1 MGRLKT
7 KTELLNFSIV
17 ISKNQYLWQDLLIGN
32 MGLGKWIVG
41 AIGWAM
47 LGPIG
52 GILGYYFASRLE
64 KLSEEASQQAGDPK
78 VNQGQRNSFL
88 ISLLVLSAAVI
99 KADGKTTSQEL
110 ATLRSFFSRNF
121 GPQAG
126 NEAEEIVKELLDKD
140 FNLYEVCT
148 QVRSRMNYSRRLQL
162 FHYLVSLGACDGLL
176 QREVDIL
183 ETIATYIG
191 LSKGEVDSIF
201 AQFRYGSGGNR
212 GYSGNGGNESYRNGN
227 NTSNSENNYKILG
240 ITPNAT
246 NDEVKKA
253 YRKMAVKYHP
263 DKVATL
269 GEDVQKAAEEKFK
282 VISQA
287 YQAICK
293 ERGL

>member
-1 MGRLKT
+1 MG
-7 KTELLNFSIV
+7 F
-17 ISKNQYLWQDLLIGN
+17 
-32 MGLGKWIVG
+32 GKWIAG
-41 AIGWAM
+41 ALGWAL

-52 GILGYYFASRLE
+52 GILGYYFASRAE
-64 KLSEEASQQAGDPK
+64 KAAE
-78 VNQGQRNSFL
+78 VNDEVQRIQGQRNSFL
-88 ISLLVLSAAVI
+88 MSLLVLSAAVI

-110 ATLRSFFSRNF
+110 STLRSFFTRNF

-126 NEAEEIVKELLDKD
+126 NEAEEIVKNILSKN

-148 QVRSRMNYSRRLQL
+148 QVRSCMDYSQRLQL
-162 FHYLVSLGACDGLL
+162 YHYLVGLGACDGLH

-191 LSKGEVDSIF
+191 LSKSEVDSIF
-201 AQFRYGSGGNR
+201 AQFRPSND
-212 GYSGNGGNESYRNGN
+212 SNYR
-227 NTSNSENNYKILG
+227 ILE
-240 ITPNAT
+240 ITPEAT

-282 VISQA
+282 AISQA
-287 YQAICK
+287 YEAICK
-293 ERGL
+293 ERGI